1 MSSNRTALPRSLNGV
16 NSPRE
21 SLDRFRSAI
30 SSPVN
35 LTIPRWGRYR
45 PALFRGT
52 AHFDSVRAEVLAIAA
67 DSGIPVIDIH
77 EEFVKHGNPRSLY
90 PGHFNEEGYKVVAD
104 AVIRALRDAE

>member
-1 MSSNRTALPRSLNGV
+1 MTTVETLV
-16 NSPRE
+16 NPELFRRILMKAKTTTE
-21 SLDRFRSAI
+21 SWGGKLLF
-30 SSPVN
+30 VY
-35 LTIPRWGRYR
+35 LPRWGRYR

-90 PGHFNEEGYKVVAD
+90 PGHFNEEGYKAMAD